1 LRRARRQGNLGGHDR
16 EEPMFDV
23 RLKLGAALCAAV
35 VALAPLARAEE
46 TLEVGGVGG
55 ANAVVWAHYIAE
67 AEGLYAAQGLKI
79 NLTYSQS
86 NAAVLQALTA
96 GSTKIA
102 IAAGFADPMY
112 AFAAGAGIAIVR
124 IDGQVG
130 PYALEA
136 DKKFKSIKDLKGQMI
151 SVDEAKGTTMV
162 YFVKMLAGNG
172 MTRKDVDFIYAG
184 ATAARFAALES
195 GAAAAA
201 MITAPQLFTA
211 ESHGFVNLGYDTQY
225 APDVPFTADLVNR
238 AWAAQNKATAKKFI
252 AAYSKAIQWFYDTKN
267 RQAAI
272 DILLKVTKMNAD
284 DIGKSYDLLQKINY
298 FDRSDEV
305 DLAKV
310 KNFYDALHE
319 LDPSLNLDVSK
330 LVMPLG

>member
-1 LRRARRQGNLGGHDR
+1 MTGTIAQK
-16 EEPMFDV
+16 FAV
-23 RLKLGAALCAAV
+23 AAAAAFL
-35 VALAPLARAEE
+35 ALAPLAAPAEE
-46 TLEVGGVGG
+46 TLEIGGVGG

-67 AEGLYAAQGLKI
+67 AKGLYAAQGLKI

-96 GSTKIA
+96 GSTKMA

-112 AFAAGAGIAIVR
+112 AYASGAGIAIVR

-130 PYALEA
+130 PYALMA
-136 DKKFKSIKDLKGQMI
+136 DAKFKSIKDLKGQII

-195 GAAAAA
+195 HAAAAA

-211 ESHGFVNLGYDTQY
+211 QSHGFVNLGYDTKY

-238 AWAAQNKATAKKFI
+238 AWAAEHKDTANKFL
-252 AAYSKAIQWFYDTKN
+252 AAYSKAIDWFYDKAN
-267 RQAAI
+267 RAEAI

-284 DIGKSYDLLQKINY
+284 DIAKSYDLFQQLDY
-298 FDRSDEV
+298 FDRSKTV
-305 DLAKV
+305 RIAKV
-310 KNFYDALHE
+310 QNFYDALHE
-319 LDPSLNLDVSK
+319 LDPGLNLEVSK
-330 LVMPLG
+330 LVMKLD

>member
-1 LRRARRQGNLGGHDR
+1 MRKILA
-16 EEPMFDV
+16 MAMV
-23 RLKLGAALCAAV
+23 AV
-35 VALAPLARAEE
+35 GLVAGSAARAEE

-55 ANAVVWAHYIAE
+55 ANAVVWLHYIAE
-67 AEGLYAAQGLKI
+67 AKGLYAAQGLKI
-79 NLTYSQS
+79 NLNYSQS

-96 GSTKIA
+96 GSTKMA

-136 DKKFKSIKDLKGQMI
+136 NKKIASIKDLKGHVV

-172 MTRKDVDFIYAG
+172 MTRADVDFIYAG

-195 GAAAAA
+195 GAADAA

-211 ESHGFVNLGYDTQY
+211 ELHGFVNLGYDTQY

-238 AWAAQNKATAKKFI
+238 AWATANKATAKKFL
-252 AAYSKAIQWFYDTKN
+252 AAYGGAIKWFDDDKN
-267 RQAAI
+267 RAEAI
-272 DILLKVTKMNAD
+272 EILGKVTKMAPD
-284 DIGKSYDLLQKINY
+284 DIAKSYDLLRKIDY

-305 DLAKV
+305 SV
-310 KNFYDALHE
+310 KKLQNFYAALHE
-319 LDPSLNLDVSK
+319 LDPSLNLDVTK
-330 LVMPLG
+330 LIMRLD

>member
-1 LRRARRQGNLGGHDR
+1 MRNIIGTLVLA
-16 EEPMFDV
+16 
-23 RLKLGAALCAAV
+23 AALL
-35 VALAPLARAEE
+35 LAPLARAEE
-46 TLEVGGVGG
+46 TLEIGGVGG

-67 AEGLYAAQGLKI
+67 AKGLYAAQGLKI
-79 NLTYSQS
+79 DLTYSQS
-86 NAAVLQALTA
+86 NAQVLQALTA
-96 GSTKIA
+96 GSTKMA

-112 AFAAGAGIAIVR
+112 AFASGAGIAIVR
-124 IDGQVG
+124 VDGQVG

-136 DKKFKSIKDLKGQMI
+136 NKKFKSIKDLKGQVI

-172 MTRKDVDFIYAG
+172 MTRKDVEFIYAG

-211 ESHGFVNLGYDTQY
+211 ESHGFVNLGYDTEY
-225 APDVPFTADLVNR
+225 AKDIPFTADLVNR
-238 AWAAQNKATAKKFI
+238 AWAAQNKATAKKYL
-252 AAYSKAIQWFYDTKN
+252 AAYSKAIQWFYDEKN
-267 RQAAI
+267 RAEAI
-272 DILLKVTKMNAD
+272 QILLKVTKMNAD

-305 DLAKV
+305 SIPKV
-310 KNFYDALHE
+310 TNFYTALHE
-319 LDPSLNLDVSK
+319 LDPSLNLDVAK
-330 LVMPLG
+330 LVMRLD

>member
-1 LRRARRQGNLGGHDR
+1 MRNIFATAA
-16 EEPMFDV
+16 
-23 RLKLGAALCAAV
+23 LGAALLAA
-35 VALAPLARAEE
+35 APVARAQQTQ
-46 TLEVGGVGG
+46 TLEIGGVGG

-67 AEGLYAAQGLKI
+67 AKGFYKDAGFTI

-96 GSTKIA
+96 GSTKMA
-102 IAAGFADPMY
+102 IAAGLADPMY
-112 AFAAGAGIAIVR
+112 AYASGAGIAVVR
-124 IDGQVG
+124 LDGQVG

-136 DKKFKSIKDLKGQMI
+136 DKKFKSIKDLKGQVI

-172 MTRKDVDFIYAG
+172 MTGKDVDFIYAG

-238 AWAAQNKATAKKFI
+238 AWAAENKATAKKFL

-267 RQAAI
+267 RQEAI
-272 DILLKVTKMNAD
+272 DILVKVTKMSAD
-284 DIGKSYDLLQKINY
+284 DIGKSYDLFQKLNY
-298 FDRSDEV
+298 FDRSDDVE
-305 DLAKV
+305 LPKV

-319 LDPSLNLDVSK
+319 LDPGLNLDVSK
-330 LVMPLG
+330 LVMRLD

>member
-1 LRRARRQGNLGGHDR
+1 MRNIFATVVLA
-16 EEPMFDV
+16 
-23 RLKLGAALCAAV
+23 GALLA
-35 VALAPLARAEE
+35 APLARAEE
-46 TLEVGGVGG
+46 TLEIGGVGG

-67 AEGLYAAQGLKI
+67 AKGLYAAQGLKI
-79 NLTYSQS
+79 DLTYSQS

-96 GSTKIA
+96 GSTKMA
-102 IAAGFADPMY
+102 IASGFADPIY
-112 AFAAGAGIAIVR
+112 AFASGAGVAVVR

-136 DKKFKSIKDLKGQMI
+136 DKKFKSIKDLKGQVI

-172 MTRKDVDFIYAG
+172 MTRKDVDFLYAG

-201 MITAPQLFTA
+201 MITAPQLFRA
-211 ESHGFVNLGYDTQY
+211 EADGFVNLGYDTDY
-225 APDVPFTADLVNR
+225 AKDIPFTADLVNR
-238 AWAAQNKATAKKFI
+238 AWALENKATAKKFL
-252 AAYSKAIQWFYDTKN
+252 AAYAKAIQWFYDEKN
-267 RQAAI
+267 RAEAI

-284 DIGKSYDLLQKINY
+284 DIAKSYDLLHRLGY

-305 DLAKV
+305 SMVKV

-319 LDPSLNLDVSK
+319 LDPNLNLDVAK
-330 LVMPLG
+330 LVMRLD

>member
-1 LRRARRQGNLGGHDR
+1 MLKLRLTLAAA
-16 EEPMFDV
+16 
-23 RLKLGAALCAAV
+23 LGAALLAA
-35 VALAPLARAEE
+35 APFVRAEE
-46 TLEVGGVGG
+46 TLEIGGVGG

-67 AEGLYAAQGLKI
+67 AKGFYKDAGFTI

-96 GSTKIA
+96 GSTKMA

-112 AFAAGAGIAIVR
+112 AYASGAGIAVVR
-124 IDGQVG
+124 VDGQVG

-136 DKKFKSIKDLKGQMI
+136 DKKFKRIKDLKGQVI

-195 GAAAAA
+195 GASAAA

-238 AWAAQNKATAKKFI
+238 AWASENKATARKFL

-267 RQAAI
+267 RQEAI
-272 DILLKVTKMNAD
+272 DILVKVTKMSAD
-284 DIGKSYDLLQKINY
+284 DIGKSYDLFQKLNY

-305 DLAKV
+305 ELVKV

-319 LDPSLNLDVSK
+319 LDPGLTLDVSK
-330 LVMPLG
+330 LVMRLD